1 MSGFDWRG
9 DTAPRP
15 PDPRMVEERHQ
26 VVFQTPRPT
35 PPSVP
40 LPLPAVPVPPPADSA
55 EEPGLE
61 TEHIVRP
68 FIVTGGRTR
77 PADDR
82 LRVETLVT
90 AAPAAL
96 SVPLGFERRHIVEIC
111 QRPLSVAEVASSL
124 GVPVGVARVVIADL
138 IAERLLTVHD
148 HLGFDDHPSRS
159 LLERIR
165 EGVRAL

>member
-9 DTAPRP
+9 DTGPPP
-15 PDPRMVEERHQ
+15 PDRRMIEVRHQ
-26 VVFQTPRPT
+26 VVFQTPT
-35 PPSVP
+35 PAS
-40 LPLPAVPVPPPADSA
+40 VPVPPPADSGHSG

-96 SVPLGFERRHIVEIC
+96 SAPLGFERRHIVEIC

-124 GVPVGVARVVIADL
+124 GVPIGVARVVIADL
-138 IAERLLTVHD
+138 IAERLLTVQD